1 MAMTDPPIEA
11 PLMTQVGTHALIDVR
26 GASRLDEPAYIE
38 AILRQ
43 SANAAGATILQ
54 GHFHHFGPAMGVT
67 GVLMLAESHISI
79 HTWPETDFAA
89 LDIFMCG
96 AAKIDLAIA
105 VIEEAF
111 AGAQIDVRKM
121 AR

>member
-1 MAMTDPPIEA
+1 MTDRT
-11 PLMTQVGTHALIDVR
+11 LTQVGTHALIDVR
-26 GASRLDEPAYIE
+26 GASRLDDPVHIE
-38 AILRQ
+38 AILRRAAQ
-43 SANAAGATILQ
+43 AAGATILQ
-54 GHFHHFGPAMGVT
+54 AHFHHFGPEMGVT

-96 AAKIDLAIA
+96 AAKIDAAIE
-105 VIEEAF
+105 VIEDAF
-111 AGAQIDVRKM
+111 AGAEIEVRRM

>member
-1 MAMTDPPIEA
+1 MTEPT
-11 PLMTQVGTHALIDVR
+11 LTQVGTHALIDVR
-26 GASRLDEPAYIE
+26 GAARLDEPAYVE
-38 AILRQ
+38 AILRR
-43 SANAAGATILQ
+43 AAEAAGATILQ
-54 GHFHHFGPAMGVT
+54 AHFHHFGPAMGVT

-79 HTWPETDFAA
+79 HTWPETGFAA

-96 AAKIDLAIA
+96 AARIDLAIG

-111 AGAQIDVRKM
+111 AEATVEVRRM

>member
-1 MAMTDPPIEA
+1 MTDPVI
-11 PLMTQVGTHALIDVR
+11 TQVGTHVLIDVR
-26 GASRLDEPAYIE
+26 GAMRLDEPAYLE
-38 AILRQ
+38 DVLRR
-43 SANAAGATILQ
+43 SAEAAGATILQ
-54 GHFHHFGPAMGVT
+54 AHFHHFGPAMGVT

-79 HTWPETDFAA
+79 HTWPETGFAA

-96 AAKIDLAIA
+96 AAKIEAAID

-111 AGAQIDVRKM
+111 AGAAIEVRRI

>member
-1 MAMTDPPIEA
+1 MTDRTI
-11 PLMTQVGTHALIDVR
+11 MQVGTHALIDMR
-26 GASRLDEPAYIE
+26 GAAHLDDPARIE
-38 AILRQ
+38 AILRR
-43 SANAAGATILQ
+43 SAQAAGATILQ
-54 GHFHHFGPAMGVT
+54 AHFHHFGPEMGVT

-79 HTWPETDFAA
+79 HTWPETEFAA

-105 VIEEAF
+105 VIDEAF
-111 AGAQIDVRKM
+111 KGAEIEVRRM

>member
-1 MAMTDPPIEA
+1 MTDPVIS
-11 PLMTQVGTHALIDVR
+11 QVGTHVLIDVR
-26 GASRLDEPAYIE
+26 GAKRLDDPAYLE
-38 AILRQ
+38 GVLRR
-43 SANAAGATILQ
+43 SAEAAGATILQ
-54 GHFHHFGPAMGVT
+54 AHFHHFGPAMGVT

-79 HTWPETDFAA
+79 HTWPETGFAA

-96 AAKIDLAIA
+96 AAKIEAAID

-111 AGAQIDVRKM
+111 AGAAIEVRRM

>member
-1 MAMTDPPIEA
+1 MTDTA
-11 PLMTQVGTHALIDVR
+11 LTGVGTHALIDVR
-26 GASRLDEPAYIE
+26 GADRLDDPERIE
-38 AILRQ
+38 AILRRC
-43 SANAAGATILQ
+43 AEAAGATILQ

-79 HTWPETDFAA
+79 HTWPETGFAA

-96 AAKIDLAIA
+96 AARIDAAID
-105 VIEEAF
+105 VIEETFYNAE
-111 AGAQIDVRKM
+111 ITVRRM

>member
-1 MAMTDPPIEA
+1 MAMTDQTI
-11 PLMTQVGTHALIDVR
+11 TTVGTHALIDVR
-26 GASRLDEPAYIE
+26 GASRLDDPERIE
-38 AILRQ
+38 AILRR
-43 SANAAGATILQ
+43 SAQAAGATILQ
-54 GHFHHFGPAMGVT
+54 AHFHHFGPEMGVT
-67 GVLMLAESHISI
+67 GMLMLAESHISI

-96 AAKIDLAIA
+96 AAKIDLAIS

-111 AGAQIDVRKM
+111 AGAQIEVRRM

>member
-1 MAMTDPPIEA
+1 MTDQAI
-11 PLMTQVGTHALIDVR
+11 TQVGTHALIDVR
-26 GASRLDEPAYIE
+26 GARRLDEPDHVE
-38 AILRQ
+38 AVLRR
-43 SANAAGATILQ
+43 AAKAAGATVLQ

-79 HTWPETDFAA
+79 HTWPETGFAA

-96 AAKIDLAIA
+96 AARIDLAIG
-105 VIEEAF
+105 VIEKAF
-111 AGAQIDVRKM
+111 AGADIDVRKM